1 MSTILIVVGSISVII
16 FVITSVMI
24 YDFVAKRSQKIESFL
39 FIRLYLF
46 KYVSD
51 YKNITKQETGSV
63 GSLFYVWII
72 SINLAL
78 VCFVILAF
86 QNFS

>member
-1 MSTILIVVGSISVII
+1 
-16 FVITSVMI
+16 MI
-24 YDFVAKRSQKIESFL
+24 YDFVAKKGQKIENFL
-39 FIRLYLF
+39 FVGFYLL
-46 KYVSD
+46 KWVND